1 MSNATG
7 PQSLSRLLA
16 DTPAFRRLICE
27 ARNRAAPTNGSTGL
41 PADLPL
47 PPALAEHTRIQLDG
61 NRLLLSARNNSV
73 AQMLR
78 FHGPRLAKAAGVAD
92 FQVRVTPEQFG
103 LGQTSKATRPKPG
116 PTLSADAA
124 DILEQAASAIE
135 HQPLADALQRLA
147 ALASEK
153 N

>member
-27 ARNRAAPTNGSTGL
+27 ARSRAAPTNGSTGL

-78 FHGPRLAKAAGVAD
+78 FHGPRLANAAGVAD
-92 FQVRVTPEQFG
+92 FQVRVTPELFG
-103 LGQTSKATRPKPG
+103 VGPANPPPRQAPG
-116 PTLSADAA
+116 PTLPAGAA
-124 DILEQAASAIE
+124 NILEQAASSIE

-147 ALASEK
+147 SLATRKS
-153 N
+153 

>member
-92 FQVRVTPEQFG
+92 FQVRVTPELFG
-103 LGQTSKATRPKPG
+103 AGQPSKPPRRNPE
-116 PTLSADAA
+116 PTMPAGTAN
-124 DILEQAASAIE
+124 ILEQAASTIE
-135 HQPLADALQRLA
+135 HKPLADALQRLA
-147 ALASEK
+147 ALAPDK

>member
-47 PPALAEHTRIQLDG
+47 PPALAEHTRIQVDG

-78 FHGPRLAKAAGVAD
+78 FHGPRLAKAADVAD
-92 FQVRVTPEQFG
+92 FQVRVTPELFG
-103 LGQTSKATRPKPG
+103 AGAPIGRSAPPAAGQTLSDEAAR
-116 PTLSADAA
+116 TLAEEA
-124 DILEQAASAIE
+124 EGIE
-135 HQPLADALQRLA
+135 HEPLAEALKRLA
-147 ALASEK
+147 ALGEG
-153 N
+153 